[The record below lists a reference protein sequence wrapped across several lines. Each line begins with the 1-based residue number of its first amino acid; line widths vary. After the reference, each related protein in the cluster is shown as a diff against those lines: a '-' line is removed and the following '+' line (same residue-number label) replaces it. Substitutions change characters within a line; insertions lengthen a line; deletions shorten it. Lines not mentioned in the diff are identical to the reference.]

1 MEQERIVSNLNDI
14 KDILESNLTKANEMW
29 DNKEQCAK
37 VVGYLEGT
45 LYSVLSK
52 IEYLTKVLNQ

>member
-1 MEQERIVSNLNDI
+1 MEQEKIIEELVDI
-14 KDILESNLTKANEMW
+14 KGILESRLTKANEMW

-45 LYSVLSK
+45 LHHVLSQ
-52 IEYLTKVLNQ
+52 IEYLIKVSNQ

>member
-1 MEQERIVSNLNDI
+1 MEQEKILLNLNDI
-14 KDILESNLTKANEMW
+14 KDILESRLIEANEMW

-37 VVGYLEGT
+37 IVGYLEGT
-45 LYSVLSK
+45 LKHVLSQ